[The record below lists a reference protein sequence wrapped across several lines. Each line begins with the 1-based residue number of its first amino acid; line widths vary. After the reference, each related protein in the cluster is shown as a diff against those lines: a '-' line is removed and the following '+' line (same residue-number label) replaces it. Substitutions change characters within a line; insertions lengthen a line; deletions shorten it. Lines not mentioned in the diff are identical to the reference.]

1 MQIQIDKYTWVVG
14 ERVIPH
20 CFMVSRNVILNVVR
34 WTQVLHGS
42 GGQLHNC
49 TIAQLH
55 NCTIAQL
62 HNYTIVCNTHGG
74 GRPQRPVM
82 IVATCQVAEVPLI
95 TSLLLLLPRDL
106 SDFARLSL
114 TALFAGNWSR
124 IYQPA
129 LIYRVLMLMS
139 S

>member
-1 MQIQIDKYTWVVG
+1 MLFHKYEYANMQIQIDKYTWVVG

-49 TIAQLH
+49 TI
-55 NCTIAQL
+55 
-62 HNYTIVCNTHGG
+62 VCNTHRGEAATTRHDRCNVS
-74 GRPQRPVM
+74 GRRG
-82 IVATCQVAEVPLI
+82 ASHYLSSSSFA
-95 TSLLLLLPRDL
+95 RDL
-106 SDFARLSL
+106 SDFAQTLSHRLVCGQLESDL
-114 TALFAGNWSR
+114 SACADLPGAADE
-124 IYQPA
+124 Q
-129 LIYRVLMLMS
+129 LMGSNS

>member
-20 CFMVSRNVILNVVR
+20 CFMDSRNVILNVVR

-42 GGQLHNC
+42 G
-49 TIAQLH
+49 AQLH

-62 HNYTIVCNTHGG
+62 SAIRTG

-82 IVATCQVAEVPLI
+82 IAATCQVAEVPLI

>member
-49 TIAQLH
+49 LQYAQ
-55 NCTIAQL
+55 
-62 HNYTIVCNTHGG
+62 GG
-74 GRPQRPVM
+74 GRNDP
-82 IVATCQVAEVPLI
+82 
-95 TSLLLLLPRDL
+95 S
-106 SDFARLSL
+106 
-114 TALFAGNWSR
+114 
-124 IYQPA
+124 
-129 LIYRVLMLMS
+129 
-139 S
+139 